1 MIDEADILT
10 RGYESAFRNEALAK
24 ALFAA
29 ATANTDAAYEVLRD
43 VVRTLGYFEDEQGRY
58 LMAA

>member
-1 MIDEADILT
+1 MIDEADVLT
-10 RGYESAFRNEALAK
+10 RAYQAAFRNEALAK

-29 ATANTDAAYEVLRD
+29 ATAATDSAYEVLRD

-58 LMAA
+58 SMAA